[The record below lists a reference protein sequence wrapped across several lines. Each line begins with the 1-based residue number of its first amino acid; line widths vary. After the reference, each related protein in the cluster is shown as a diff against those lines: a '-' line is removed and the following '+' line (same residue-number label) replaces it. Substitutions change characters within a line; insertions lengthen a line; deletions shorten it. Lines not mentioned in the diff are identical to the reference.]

1 MYSIHLYLSHL
12 TQAENQ
18 VKGGLL
24 LDVVVGQRAP
34 ILKLFAG
41 EDESLLVRGNP
52 LLVLDLLLD
61 ALNRVG

>member
-1 MYSIHLYLSHL
+1 M
-12 TQAENQ
+12 E
-18 VKGGLL
+18 GGLL

-34 ILKLFAG
+34 VLKLFAG
-41 EDESLLVRGNP
+41 EDESLLIRGNA